1 MLRHL
6 VNTVNISSVALSLW
20 MRNVFRRLH
29 IDETTIGPQKPS
41 VEVTISVMYDVVVFV
56 MCAMY

>member
-1 MLRHL
+1 M
-6 VNTVNISSVALSLW
+6 NTVNISSVALSLW